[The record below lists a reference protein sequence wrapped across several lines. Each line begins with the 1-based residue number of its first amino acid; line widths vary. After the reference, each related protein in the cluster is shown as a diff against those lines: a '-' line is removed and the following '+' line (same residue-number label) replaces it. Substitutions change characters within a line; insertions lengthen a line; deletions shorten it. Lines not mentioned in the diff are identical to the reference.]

1 MTETTTDQAS
11 EYRELLATLRSSHD
25 RLAASLGSLN
35 DDQVSGDSYDDEWS
49 IAQVASHLG
58 SGAEIF
64 EHFVTAGLTGAPSP
78 GIDVLQPIWDV
89 WNAKTPAEQA
99 ADAVDTD
106 ARFLS
111 RLEGLTEDDH
121 AGWQLELFGS
131 VQSLADLLRRRL
143 AEHAVHTWD
152 IVVALD
158 PTATVAGDAIALVID
173 QLPWLVE
180 RAGKGAE
187 PPATVSVE
195 TSDPDRSLLLSLTKD
210 GASLTPATADD
221 RDANA
226 KAQLKLP
233 AEAFLRLVYGR
244 LDPDH
249 TPADVEA
256 DGIDLDTLR
265 RSFPGF

>member
-1 MTETTTDQAS
+1 MTETGPTNPPSYGD
-11 EYRELLATLRSSHD
+11 LLATLHSSHD
-25 RLAASLGSLN
+25 RLAAALGPLTAE
-35 DDQVSGDSYDDEWS
+35 QVSGESYDDEWS

-64 EHFVTAGLTGAPSP
+64 EHFVNAGLTGAPTP
-78 GIDVLQPIWDV
+78 GVELFQPIWDA
-89 WNAKTPAEQA
+89 WNAKAPAEQA
-99 ADAVDTD
+99 ADAVSAD

-111 RLEGLTEDDH
+111 QLDGLTEDDH
-121 AGWQLELFGS
+121 ARWHLELFGGE
-131 VQSLADLLRRRL
+131 QSPTDILRLRL

-158 PTATVAGDAIALVID
+158 PTATVAADATELIID
-173 QLPWLVE
+173 QVARIVE
-180 RAGKGAE
+180 RTGKGTTE
-187 PPATVSVE
+187 PTTVSVE
-195 TSDPDRSLLLSLTKD
+195 TSDPDRSLVLSLTTD
-210 GASLTPATADD
+210 AASLVPATTDEAAGGSSL
-221 RDANA
+221 R
-226 KAQLKLP
+226 LP

-249 TPADVEA
+249 TPSTVEV